1 MDEVIESL
9 SRIDVVEELY
19 EVTGEFDVVAIVSA
33 ADIEALS
40 DALKNRITKIN
51 GIKSTVTSVILSAQ
65 KGPACAI

>member
-9 SRIDVVEELY
+9 SRIDVVEEIY

-40 DALKNRITKIN
+40 DVLKNRITKIN